1 MSDQFDA
8 TQDMRG
14 MMDYMDSTEN
24 DTSDSSLLEFV
35 EDCIFLESLSHHWH
49 LQCRLYSKHMELD
62 ELYKEIGEYVDSFI
76 EGLMSTRG
84 ALQVGPPKAYTF
96 LPLEDCVPVLESY
109 VQTAKHIHNLLDA
122 EDDYGS
128 VNSIEDIISFLERT
142 LYKLKV
148 LQ

>member
-1 MSDQFDA
+1 MNEFDE
-8 TQDMRG
+8 TSDMRG
-14 MMDYMDSTEN
+14 IMDYMADAEFES
-24 DTSDSSLLEFV
+24 SDGELLEFV

-49 LQCRLYSKHMELD
+49 LQCKVYSKHMELD
-62 ELYKEIGEYVDSFI
+62 ELYKDIGEYVDSFV

-84 ALQVGPPKAYTF
+84 ALQIGSGKQYTF
-96 LPLEDCVPVLESY
+96 LPLDQCIPVLEQY
-109 VQTAKHIHNLLDA
+109 VQAAKHIHQLLDA

>member
-1 MSDQFDA
+1 MSDQFDP

-14 MMDYMDSTEN
+14 MMDYMADTEI
-24 DTSDSSLLEFV
+24 DSSEGELLEFV

-49 LQCRLYSKHMELD
+49 LQCKIYSKHMELD
-62 ELYKEIGEYVDSFI
+62 ELYKEIGEYVDSFV

-84 ALQVGPPKAYTF
+84 ALTLGEGKAYTF
-96 LPLEDCVPVLESY
+96 LPLEQCIPVLEQY
-109 VQTAKHIHNLLDA
+109 VQEAKHIHQILDA
-122 EDDYGS
+122 GNDYGS

>member
-1 MSDQFDA
+1 MNEFDE
-8 TQDMRG
+8 TSEMRDI
-14 MMDYMDSTEN
+14 MDYMAGAEIE
-24 DTSDSSLLEFV
+24 SSGEELLEFV

-49 LQCRLYSKHMELD
+49 LQCHIYSKHMELD
-62 ELYKEIGEYVDSFI
+62 ELYKDIGEYVDSFV

-84 ALQVGPPKAYTF
+84 ALQIGSGKQYTF
-96 LPLEDCVPVLESY
+96 LPLEQCIPVLEQY
-109 VQTAKHIHNLLDA
+109 VQAAKHIHQLLDA

-128 VNSIEDIISFLERT
+128 VNSLEDIISFLERT

>member
-1 MSDQFDA
+1 MNEFDE
-8 TQDMRG
+8 TSEMRDI
-14 MMDYMDSTEN
+14 MDYMAGAEIE
-24 DTSDSSLLEFV
+24 SSGEELLEFV

-49 LQCRLYSKHMELD
+49 LQCHLYSKHMELD
-62 ELYKEIGEYVDSFI
+62 ELYKDIGEYVDSFV

-84 ALQVGPPKAYTF
+84 ALQIGSGKQYTF
-96 LPLEDCVPVLESY
+96 LPLDQCIPVLEQY
-109 VQTAKHIHNLLDA
+109 VQAAKHIHQLLDA

-128 VNSIEDIISFLERT
+128 VNSLEDIISFLERT

>member
-1 MSDQFDA
+1 MNEFDEA
-8 TQDMRG
+8 NDMRDI
-14 MMDYMDSTEN
+14 MDYMADAEVES
-24 DTSDSSLLEFV
+24 SDGELLEFV

-49 LQCRLYSKHMELD
+49 LQCHLYSKHMELD
-62 ELYKEIGEYVDSFI
+62 ELYKEIGEYVDSFV

-84 ALQVGPPKAYTF
+84 ALQIGSGKQYTF
-96 LPLEDCVPVLESY
+96 LPLEQCIPVLEQY
-109 VQTAKHIHNLLDA
+109 VQAAKHIHQLLDA

-128 VNSIEDIISFLERT
+128 VNSIEDIISFLERI

>member
-1 MSDQFDA
+1 MDDFDA
-8 TQDMRG
+8 ANDMRG
-14 MMDYMDSTEN
+14 MMDYMAGTEIES
-24 DTSDSSLLEFV
+24 SDDGLLEFV

-49 LQCRLYSKHMELD
+49 LQCKLYSKHMELD
-62 ELYKEIGEYVDSFI
+62 ELYKEIGEYVDSFV

-84 ALQVGPPKAYTF
+84 ALTLGADKQYQF
-96 LPLEDCVPVLESY
+96 LPLDQCIPVLEQY
-109 VQTAKHIHNLLDA
+109 VLTAKQIHQVLDA

>member
-1 MSDQFDA
+1 MNEFDE
-8 TQDMRG
+8 TSEMRDI
-14 MMDYMDSTEN
+14 MDYMAGAEIE
-24 DTSDSSLLEFV
+24 SSGEELLEFV

-49 LQCRLYSKHMELD
+49 LQCHLYSKHMELD

-84 ALQVGPPKAYTF
+84 ALQIGSGKQYTF
-96 LPLEDCVPVLESY
+96 LPLEQCIPVLEQY
-109 VQTAKHIHNLLDA
+109 VQAAKHIHQLLDS

-128 VNSIEDIISFLERT
+128 VNSLEDIISFLERT